1 MLKLFKQLLPT
12 VLASLALL
20 LSVQSTAQAQ
30 SRTITGVVLDETDLP
45 LPGAFVTVKGE
56 TRGAMTDVNGNF
68 EISAKPTDVLVFSFL
83 GYEDENVT
91 VGEHQEL
98 KVKLVPQENQLEEV
112 VKVAYGTQKKASV
125 IGSITT
131 VDADQLKAPI
141 GQLSTGLAGKLAGV
155 VAVQHSGEPGSS
167 AEFWIRGVNTF
178 GANSYPLILVDG
190 VERSMDLVD
199 TEDIASFSILKDATA
214 TALYGV
220 RGANGIVLITTRR
233 GSESKP
239 KVNFKM
245 ETGLTSPTRLPEMA
259 TAEQFIDYLN
269 TMQPGMIDDYARG
282 MYLASDDVRSQK
294 VNPNAGEGAASILYS
309 DLYPNVDWI
318 NEIFKQQA
326 STSKININVTG
337 GTKNVRYYAGG
348 SYYFEDGIFNVAQND
363 RYNSQMNYRKFNFRT
378 NVDINIT
385 KSTVLGMDLSTQF
398 TSKNQP
404 GASLSD
410 IYAYAMQITPIGF
423 PIVFSDG
430 TLSNPENG
438 SNPYNLINN
447 MGYAVTN
454 TQNAQ
459 TTVSLTQ
466 DFSEI
471 LTEGLTA
478 KVQVSWDAKS
488 NTSYTNSIRPRI
500 YFLRWSTDL
509 QDYEYALQG
518 NSGTGYINTSV
529 SGVSGQTVLNIEA
542 STNYERTF
550 ASKHRVGGMLL
561 YYMRER
567 SNINPGSYWYTFPY
581 KSMGIAGR
589 ATYSFVDRYF
599 AEFNFGYNGSENF
612 SPGHR
617 FGFFPSGALGW
628 IVSNENFWD
637 PIKSTVS
644 LFKIKASI
652 GKVGNDQ
659 IGGNRRFGYNTT
671 MDTSGIS
678 GFNWG
683 LTNPVGTSGVA
694 IGDIGNPG
702 IVWEEALK
710 RNAGLEINFFRDHLK
725 FQFDYFNDYRSGIF
739 IERQSMPSVVGL
751 RKTQYINIGEMQNHG
766 FDTSAQFEWTF
777 ANGLSL
783 SARGNFTFNRN
794 KRINDDKPDQIWPYQ
809 NTAGFANGQ
818 QRGLIAEGLFMD
830 QEEIDTWPK
839 QTFGD
844 VQPGDIKYRDIN
856 GDGQV
861 DDYDVVAIGYT
872 TVPEINYGF
881 GVSLGWKG
889 FDASVFFSGMDHVT
903 RIIGGYN
910 LYGGAASNVLVQGQ
924 IFADVAEKSWSVTH
938 RADAE
943 YPRFSTETPTNNQ
956 RASTFWQK
964 DMSFLRLKNAELGY
978 TLPKKWTK
986 PMGISTVRVYL
997 QGVNLLT
1004 FSKFKLWDPELSSSY
1019 GNVYP
1024 LTKNVSLGLN
1034 LNF

>member
-1 MLKLFKQLLPT
+1 MLKLFKQLLPSI
-12 VLASLALL
+12 LASLALL
-20 LSVQSTAQAQ
+20 LSVQAQAQ
-30 SRTITGVVLDETDLP
+30 EQSRTVTGVVLDETDLP

-68 EISAKPTDVLVFSFL
+68 EISAKPTDVLIFSFL

-91 VGEHQEL
+91 VGDNKEL
-98 KVKLVPQENQLEEV
+98 KIKLVPQANQLEEV

-245 ETGLTSPTRLPEMA
+245 ETGLTSPTMLPQMA
-259 TAEQFIDYLN
+259 SAEQFIDYLN
-269 TMQPGMIDDYARG
+269 IMQPGMIDDYARQ
-282 MYLASDDVRSQK
+282 MYLASDEVRSQR
-294 VNPNAGEGAASILYS
+294 VNPNAGEGAAAILYS

-326 STSKININVTG
+326 STSKINVNVTG
-337 GTKNVRYYAGG
+337 GSKNVRYYAGG

-471 LTEGLTA
+471 VTEGLTA

-500 YFLRWSTDL
+500 YFLRWSSEL

-518 NSGTGYINTSV
+518 NSGTGYINTSG

-589 ATYSFVDRYF
+589 ATYSFLDRYF

-628 IVSNENFWD
+628 IISNEKFWD

-710 RNAGLEINFFRDHLK
+710 RNAGVEINLFRDHFK

-766 FDTSAQFEWTF
+766 FDTSAQFEWLF
-777 ANGLSL
+777 SNGFSL

-839 QTFGD
+839 QTFGE

-881 GVSLGWKG
+881 GLSLGWKG

-986 PMGISTVRVYL
+986 PMGISTVRIYL